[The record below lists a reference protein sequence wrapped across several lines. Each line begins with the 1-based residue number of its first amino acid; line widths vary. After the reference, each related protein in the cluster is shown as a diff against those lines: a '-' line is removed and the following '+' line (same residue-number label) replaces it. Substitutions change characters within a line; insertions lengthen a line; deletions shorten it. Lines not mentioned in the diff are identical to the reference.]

1 MCIYIIYFVKPQQFP
16 IISLCFFFFFFLV
29 SASPR
34 FGFSSIS
41 FLALCMQRRLLIYIR
56 TNAYLGYVQK

>member
-1 MCIYIIYFVKPQQFP
+1 MF
-16 IISLCFFFFFFLV
+16 FFFFFFLV